1 MAECRYL
8 GGEASISRVYSVERA
23 HWIHSHSHKP
33 RAFRQSLSTIV
44 SFSGPLDPTL
54 VIRMLTGSY
63 SSALVL
69 ISLCVA
75 ILASYTALDMTGR
88 IATAKGRA
96 VPLWM
101 VGGALAMGIGIWSMH
116 FIGMLA
122 FSLPVDLGYDI
133 GLTAFSLLIAVL
145 SSGFALWLVNQ
156 PQLPAWQLALGAL
169 IMGTG
174 IACMHYTGMAALRM
188 LPGIDYDPALFSA
201 SLAIAVGASA
211 AALWIAFRLRLH
223 TPYVRQIRGLAA
235 MLMGFAIVGMHYTG
249 MAAANFPQG
258 SYCGALANGLQ
269 GNGLVYLVLITT
281 LAVLAVA
288 LLTSVLD
295 ARMESRTAALAH
307 SLTLANQELTQLA
320 LHDTLTGLP
329 NRTLLADRIDQAIG
343 KVAEQG
349 GCFALMFIDLD
360 GFKPVNDAFGHHVG
374 DLLLKAVAS
383 RLRGH
388 LHSQDTLA
396 RIGGD
401 EFVLLVEL
409 REPEDAMDVAVKQVN
424 LVSRAFCVA
433 EHELQLTA
441 SLGIVLYPGNGHDQ
455 LELLRNADAAMYHAK
470 SVGKNGYSFFD
481 ASMNSNA
488 RQQLQLLQ
496 DLRVALEQRQFR
508 LHYQPKFDA
517 QACVAIGAEALLRW
531 EHPVHGLIP
540 PDRFI
545 GLAEKTG
552 LIIAVGEWVL
562 DEACRQMRLWL
573 DEGYAGWRIAVNLSA
588 IQFCHAGL
596 VDSVARALQANGLP
610 ANRLTLEIT
619 ESTAMHDADVSL
631 NVLQRLA
638 DMGVDLS
645 IDDFGTGYSS
655 LMYLKRLP
663 ANELKIDRGFVRDL
677 EQDSDDAAIITAI
690 VALGQALGL
699 RIVAEGV
706 ETEGQQAF
714 LTHLGCDALQGY
726 LLGQPVPPDQFMA
739 NLQAWHLQRALAI

>member
-1 MAECRYL
+1 
-8 GGEASISRVYSVERA
+8 
-23 HWIHSHSHKP
+23 
-33 RAFRQSLSTIV
+33 
-44 SFSGPLDPTL
+44 
-54 VIRMLTGSY
+54 MLTGSY
-63 SSALVL
+63 SSSLVL

-75 ILASYTALDMTGR
+75 ILASYTALDLTGR

-96 VPLWM
+96 ACLWM
-101 VGGALAMGIGIWSMH
+101 GGGALAMGIGVWSMH

-122 FSLPVDLGYDI
+122 FSLPIDLGYDLA
-133 GLTAFSLLIAVL
+133 LTAFSLLIAVL
-145 SSGFALWLVNQ
+145 SSGFALWLVSQ
-156 PQLPAWQLALGAL
+156 PSLPWQQLAFGAL
-169 IMGTG
+169 IMGAG
-174 IACMHYTGMAALRM
+174 IACMHYTGMAALRI
-188 LPGIDYDPALFSA
+188 LPGIDYDPTLFGA
-201 SLAIAVGASA
+201 SLLIAVGASA
-211 AALWIAFRLRLH
+211 AALWIAFRLRAH

-235 MLMGFAIVGMHYTG
+235 VVMGFAIVGMHYTG
-249 MAAANFPQG
+249 MAAANFPEG
-258 SYCGALANGLQ
+258 SFCGALAGGGLQ
-269 GNGLVYLVLITT
+269 GDGLVYLVLITT

-295 ARMESRTAALAH
+295 ARLEARTAELAR

-320 LHDTLTGLP
+320 LHDTLTDLP
-329 NRTLLADRIDQAIG
+329 NRTLLADRIEQAIA

-374 DLLLKAVAS
+374 DLLLKAVAT

-401 EFVLLVEL
+401 EFVLLVQL
-409 REPEDAMDVAVKQVN
+409 REPNDAMDVAVKQVN
-424 LVSRAFCVA
+424 LVSRPFRVA
-433 EHELQLTA
+433 EHDLQLTA
-441 SLGIVLYPGNGHDQ
+441 SLGIVLYPGNGQDQ
-455 LELLRNADAAMYHAK
+455 HELLRNADAAMYHAK
-470 SVGKNGYSFFD
+470 SAGKNGYSFFD
-481 ASMNSNA
+481 VSMNSNA

-496 DLRVALEQRQFR
+496 DLRQALEQRQFR

-517 QACVAIGAEALLRW
+517 QNCQPIGAEALLRW
-531 EHPVHGLIP
+531 EHPQQGLLL

-552 LIIAVGEWVL
+552 LIIPIGEWVL
-562 DEACRQMRLWL
+562 IEACRQMRQWL
-573 DEGYAGWRIAVNLSA
+573 DQGHHGWRMAVNLSA

-596 VDSVARALQANGLP
+596 VESVARALQQNSLP
-610 ANRLTLEIT
+610 ANCLTLEIT
-619 ESTAMHDADVSL
+619 ETTAMHDADASL
-631 NVLQRLA
+631 TVLQRLS

-677 EQDSDDAAIITAI
+677 EQDSDDAAIVSAI

-706 ETEGQQAF
+706 ETDRQQDF
-714 LTHLGCDALQGY
+714 LTRLGCDSLQGY
-726 LLGQPVPPDQFMA
+726 LLGQPVPAEQFMGK
-739 NLQAWHLQRALAI
+739 LQAMRQESTAVG

>member
-1 MAECRYL
+1 
-8 GGEASISRVYSVERA
+8 
-23 HWIHSHSHKP
+23 
-33 RAFRQSLSTIV
+33 
-44 SFSGPLDPTL
+44 
-54 VIRMLTGSY
+54 MLTGSY
-63 SSALVL
+63 SSSLVL

-75 ILASYTALDMTGR
+75 ILASYTALDLTGR

-96 VPLWM
+96 ALLWM
-101 VGGALAMGIGIWSMH
+101 GGGALAMGIGVWSMH

-122 FSLPVDLGYDI
+122 FSLPVELGYDL
-133 GLTAFSLLIAVL
+133 GLTAFSLLIAVM
-145 SSGFALWLVNQ
+145 SSGFALWLVSQ
-156 PQLPAWQLALGAL
+156 PSLPVLQLGFGAL
-169 IMGTG
+169 VMGAG

-188 LPGIDYDPALFSA
+188 LPGIDYDPSLFGA
-201 SLAIAVGASA
+201 SLLIAVGASA
-211 AALWIAFRLRLH
+211 AALWIAFRLRTH
-223 TPYVRQIRGLAA
+223 TPYVRQIRGVAA
-235 MLMGFAIVGMHYTG
+235 VVMGIAIVGMHYTG
-249 MAAANFPQG
+249 MAAANFPEG
-258 SYCGALANGLQ
+258 SFCGALAGGGLQ
-269 GNGLVYLVLITT
+269 GDGLVYLVLITT

-295 ARMESRTAALAH
+295 ARLEARTAELAR

-320 LHDTLTGLP
+320 LHDTLTDLP
-329 NRTLLADRIDQAIG
+329 NRTLLADRIEQAIA

-360 GFKPVNDAFGHHVG
+360 GFKPVNDAFGHHIG
-374 DLLLKAVAS
+374 DLLLKAVAA

-409 REPEDAMDVAVKQVN
+409 QEPNDAVDVAVKQVN
-424 LVSRAFCVA
+424 LVSRPFRVA
-433 EHELQLTA
+433 EHDLQLSA
-441 SLGIVLYPGNGHDQ
+441 SLGIVLYPGNGQDQ
-455 LELLRNADAAMYHAK
+455 HELLRNADAAMYHVK
-470 SVGKNGYSFFD
+470 SAGKNGYSFFD

-496 DLRVALEQRQFR
+496 DLRQALELRQFR

-517 QACVAIGAEALLRW
+517 QACQPIGAEALLRW
-531 EHPVHGLIP
+531 EHPQQGLLL

-552 LIIAVGEWVL
+552 LIIPIGEWVL
-562 DEACRQMRLWL
+562 IEACRQMRQWL
-573 DEGYAGWRIAVNLSA
+573 DQGYLDWRMAVNLSA

-596 VDSVARALQANGLP
+596 VESVARALQQTGLP
-610 ANRLTLEIT
+610 ANCLTLEIT
-619 ESTAMHDADVSL
+619 ETTAMHDADASL
-631 NVLQRLA
+631 TVLQRLS

-677 EQDSDDAAIITAI
+677 EQDSDDAAIVSAI

-706 ETEGQQAF
+706 ETDKQQAF
-714 LTHLGCDALQGY
+714 LTRLGCDSLQGY
-726 LLGQPVPPDQFMA
+726 LLGQPVPAEQFMGK
-739 NLQAWHLQRALAI
+739 LQAMRESTTAVG

>member
-1 MAECRYL
+1 
-8 GGEASISRVYSVERA
+8 
-23 HWIHSHSHKP
+23 
-33 RAFRQSLSTIV
+33 
-44 SFSGPLDPTL
+44 
-54 VIRMLTGSY
+54 MLTGSY
-63 SSALVL
+63 SSSLVL

-75 ILASYTALDMTGR
+75 ILASYTALDLTGR

-96 VPLWM
+96 ACLWM
-101 VGGALAMGIGIWSMH
+101 GGGALAMGIGVWSMH

-122 FSLPVDLGYDI
+122 FSLPIDLGYDLA
-133 GLTAFSLLIAVL
+133 LTAFSLLIAVL
-145 SSGFALWLVNQ
+145 SSGFALWLVSQ
-156 PQLPAWQLALGAL
+156 PSLPALQLGFGAL
-169 IMGTG
+169 IMGAG

-188 LPGIDYDPALFSA
+188 LPGIDYDPTLFGA
-201 SLAIAVGASA
+201 SLLIAVGASA
-211 AALWIAFRLRLH
+211 AALWIAFRLRTH
-223 TPYVRQIRGLAA
+223 TPYIRQIRGLAA
-235 MLMGFAIVGMHYTG
+235 VVMGVAIVGMHYTG
-249 MAAANFPQG
+249 MAAANFPEG
-258 SYCGALANGLQ
+258 SFCGALGGGLQ
-269 GNGLVYLVLITT
+269 GNSLVYLVLITT

-295 ARMESRTAALAH
+295 ARLEARTAELAR

-320 LHDTLTGLP
+320 LHDTLTDLP
-329 NRTLLADRIDQAIG
+329 NRTLLADRIEQAIA

-360 GFKPVNDAFGHHVG
+360 GFKPVNDAFGHHIG
-374 DLLLKAVAS
+374 DLLLKAVAA

-409 REPEDAMDVAVKQVN
+409 QEPNDAMDVAVKQVN
-424 LVSRAFCVA
+424 LVSRPFRVA
-433 EHELQLTA
+433 EHDLQLSA
-441 SLGIVLYPGNGHDQ
+441 SLGIVLYPGNGQDQ
-455 LELLRNADAAMYHAK
+455 HELLRNADAAMYHAK
-470 SVGKNGYSFFD
+470 SAGKNGYSFFD
-481 ASMNSNA
+481 VSMNSNA

-496 DLRVALEQRQFR
+496 DLRLALEQRQFR

-517 QACVAIGAEALLRW
+517 QACQPIGAEALLRW
-531 EHPVHGLIP
+531 EHPQQGLLL

-552 LIIAVGEWVL
+552 LIIPIGEWVL
-562 DEACRQMRLWL
+562 TEACRQMRQWL
-573 DEGYAGWRIAVNLSA
+573 DQGHHGWRMAVNLSA

-596 VDSVARALQANGLP
+596 VDSVARALQQNGLP
-610 ANRLTLEIT
+610 ANCLTLEIT
-619 ESTAMHDADVSL
+619 ETTAMHDADASL
-631 NVLQRLA
+631 TVLQRLS

-677 EQDSDDAAIITAI
+677 EQDSDDAAIVSAI

-706 ETEGQQAF
+706 ETDKQQDF
-714 LTHLGCDALQGY
+714 LTRLGCDSLQGY
-726 LLGQPVPPDQFMA
+726 LLGQPVPAEQFMSK
-739 NLQAWHLQRALAI
+739 LQAMGPELTAAG

>member
-1 MAECRYL
+1 
-8 GGEASISRVYSVERA
+8 
-23 HWIHSHSHKP
+23 
-33 RAFRQSLSTIV
+33 
-44 SFSGPLDPTL
+44 
-54 VIRMLTGSY
+54 MLTGSY
-63 SSALVL
+63 SSSLVL

-75 ILASYTALDMTGR
+75 ILASYTALDLTGR

-96 VPLWM
+96 ACLWM
-101 VGGALAMGIGIWSMH
+101 GGGALAMGIGVWSMH

-122 FSLPVDLGYDI
+122 FSLPIELGYDLA
-133 GLTAFSLLIAVL
+133 LTAFSLLIAVL
-145 SSGFALWLVNQ
+145 SSGFALWLVSQ
-156 PQLPAWQLALGAL
+156 PSLPWQQLAFGAL
-169 IMGTG
+169 IMGAG

-188 LPGIDYDPALFSA
+188 LPGIDYDPTLFGA
-201 SLAIAVGASA
+201 SLLIAVGASA
-211 AALWIAFRLRLH
+211 AALWIAFRLRAH

-235 MLMGFAIVGMHYTG
+235 VVMGFAIVGMHYTG
-249 MAAANFPQG
+249 MAAANFPEG
-258 SYCGALANGLQ
+258 SFCGALAGGGLQ
-269 GNGLVYLVLITT
+269 GDGLVYLVLITT

-295 ARMESRTAALAH
+295 ARLEARTAELAR

-320 LHDTLTGLP
+320 LHDTLTDLP
-329 NRTLLADRIDQAIG
+329 NRTLLADRIEQAIA

-360 GFKPVNDAFGHHVG
+360 GFKPVNDAFGHHIG
-374 DLLLKAVAS
+374 DLLLKAVAA

-409 REPEDAMDVAVKQVN
+409 REPNDAMDVAVKQVN
-424 LVSRAFCVA
+424 LVSRPFRVA
-433 EHELQLTA
+433 EHDLQLTA
-441 SLGIVLYPGNGHDQ
+441 SLGIVLYPGNGLDQ
-455 LELLRNADAAMYHAK
+455 HELLRNADAAMYHAK
-470 SVGKNGYSFFD
+470 SAGKNGYSFFD

-496 DLRVALEQRQFR
+496 DLRQALEQRQFR

-517 QACVAIGAEALLRW
+517 QNCQPIGAEALLRW
-531 EHPVHGLIP
+531 EHPQQGLLL

-552 LIIAVGEWVL
+552 LIIPIGEWVL
-562 DEACRQMRLWL
+562 IEACRQMRQWL
-573 DEGYAGWRIAVNLSA
+573 DQGHHGWRMAVNLSA

-596 VDSVARALQANGLP
+596 VESVARALQQNSLP
-610 ANRLTLEIT
+610 ANCLTLEIT
-619 ESTAMHDADVSL
+619 ETTAMHDADASL
-631 NVLQRLA
+631 TVLQRLS

-677 EQDSDDAAIITAI
+677 EQDSDDAAIVSAI

-706 ETEGQQAF
+706 ETDRQQDF
-714 LTHLGCDALQGY
+714 LTRLGCDSLQGY
-726 LLGQPVPPDQFMA
+726 LLGQPVPAEQFMGK
-739 NLQAWHLQRALAI
+739 LQAMRQESTAAG

>member
-1 MAECRYL
+1 
-8 GGEASISRVYSVERA
+8 
-23 HWIHSHSHKP
+23 
-33 RAFRQSLSTIV
+33 
-44 SFSGPLDPTL
+44 
-54 VIRMLTGSY
+54 MLTGSY
-63 SSALVL
+63 SSSLVL

-75 ILASYTALDMTGR
+75 ILASYTALDLTGR

-96 VPLWM
+96 ACLWM
-101 VGGALAMGIGIWSMH
+101 GGGALAMGIGVWSMH

-122 FSLPVDLGYDI
+122 FSLPIDLGYDLA
-133 GLTAFSLLIAVL
+133 LTAFSLLIAVL
-145 SSGFALWLVNQ
+145 SSGFALWLVSQ
-156 PQLPAWQLALGAL
+156 PSLPWQQLAFGAL
-169 IMGTG
+169 IMGAG

-188 LPGIDYDPALFSA
+188 LPGIDYDPTLFGA
-201 SLAIAVGASA
+201 SLLIAVGASA
-211 AALWIAFRLRLH
+211 AALWIAFRLRAH

-235 MLMGFAIVGMHYTG
+235 VVMGFAIVGMHYTG
-249 MAAANFPQG
+249 MAAANFPEG
-258 SYCGALANGLQ
+258 SFCGALAGGGLQ
-269 GNGLVYLVLITT
+269 GDGLVYLVLITT

-295 ARMESRTAALAH
+295 ARLEARTAELAR

-320 LHDTLTGLP
+320 LHDTLTDLP
-329 NRTLLADRIDQAIG
+329 NRTLLADRIEQAIA

-374 DLLLKAVAS
+374 DLLLKAVAA

-401 EFVLLVEL
+401 EFVLLVQL
-409 REPEDAMDVAVKQVN
+409 REPNDAMDVAVKQVN
-424 LVSRAFCVA
+424 LVSRPFRVA
-433 EHELQLTA
+433 EHDLQLTA
-441 SLGIVLYPGNGHDQ
+441 SLGIVLYPGNGQDQ
-455 LELLRNADAAMYHAK
+455 HELLRNADAAMYHAK
-470 SVGKNGYSFFD
+470 SAGKNGYSFFD
-481 ASMNSNA
+481 VSMNSNA

-496 DLRVALEQRQFR
+496 DLRQALEQRQFR

-517 QACVAIGAEALLRW
+517 QNCQPIGAEALLRW
-531 EHPVHGLIP
+531 EHPQQGLLL

-552 LIIAVGEWVL
+552 LIIPIGEWVL
-562 DEACRQMRLWL
+562 IEACRQMRQWL
-573 DEGYAGWRIAVNLSA
+573 DQGHHGWRMAVNLSA

-596 VDSVARALQANGLP
+596 VESVARALQQNSLP
-610 ANRLTLEIT
+610 ANCLTLEIT
-619 ESTAMHDADVSL
+619 ETTAMHDADASL
-631 NVLQRLA
+631 TVLQRLS

-677 EQDSDDAAIITAI
+677 EQDSDDAAIVSAI

-706 ETEGQQAF
+706 ETDRQQDF
-714 LTHLGCDALQGY
+714 LTRLGCDSLQGY
-726 LLGQPVPPDQFMA
+726 LLGQPVPAEQFMGK
-739 NLQAWHLQRALAI
+739 LQAMRQGSTAAG

>member
-1 MAECRYL
+1 
-8 GGEASISRVYSVERA
+8 
-23 HWIHSHSHKP
+23 
-33 RAFRQSLSTIV
+33 
-44 SFSGPLDPTL
+44 
-54 VIRMLTGSY
+54 MLTGSY
-63 SSALVL
+63 SSSLVL

-75 ILASYTALDMTGR
+75 ILASYTALDLTGR

-96 VPLWM
+96 SYLWM
-101 VGGALAMGIGIWSMH
+101 GGGALAMGIGVWSMH

-122 FSLPVDLGYDI
+122 FSLPIDLGYDLA
-133 GLTAFSLLIAVL
+133 LTAFSLLIAVL
-145 SSGFALWLVNQ
+145 SSGFALWLVSQ
-156 PQLPAWQLALGAL
+156 PSLPCLQLGFGAL
-169 IMGTG
+169 IMGAG
-174 IACMHYTGMAALRM
+174 IACMHYTGMAAMRM
-188 LPGIDYDPALFSA
+188 LPGIDYDPTLFGA
-201 SLAIAVGASA
+201 SLLIAVGASA
-211 AALWIAFRLRLH
+211 AALWIAFRLRRH

-235 MLMGFAIVGMHYTG
+235 VVMGIAIVGMHYTG
-249 MAAANFPQG
+249 MAAANFPEG
-258 SYCGALANGLQ
+258 SFCGALGGGLQ
-269 GNGLVYLVLITT
+269 GDGLFYLVLITT

-295 ARMESRTAALAH
+295 ARLEARTAELAR

-320 LHDTLTGLP
+320 LHDTLTDLP
-329 NRTLLADRIDQAIG
+329 NRTLLADRIEQAIA

-360 GFKPVNDAFGHHVG
+360 GFKPVNDAFGHHIG

-409 REPEDAMDVAVKQVN
+409 QEPDDAMDVAVKQVN
-424 LVSRAFCVA
+424 LVSRPFRVA
-433 EHELQLTA
+433 EHDLQLSA
-441 SLGIVLYPGNGHDQ
+441 SLGIVLYPGNGQDQ
-455 LELLRNADAAMYHAK
+455 HELLRNADAAMYHAK
-470 SVGKNGYSFFD
+470 SAGKNGYSFFD
-481 ASMNSNA
+481 VSMNSNA

-496 DLRVALEQRQFR
+496 DLRQALEQRQFR

-517 QACVAIGAEALLRW
+517 QACLPIGAEALLRW
-531 EHPVHGLIP
+531 EHPQHGLLL

-552 LIIAVGEWVL
+552 LIIPIGEWVL
-562 DEACRQMRLWL
+562 DEACRQMRHWL
-573 DEGYAGWRIAVNLSA
+573 DQGHQGWRMAVNLSA

-596 VDSVARALQANGLP
+596 VESVARALQENGLP
-610 ANRLTLEIT
+610 ANCLTLEIT
-619 ESTAMHDADVSL
+619 ETTAMHDADASL
-631 NVLQRLA
+631 TVLQRLS

-677 EQDSDDAAIITAI
+677 EQDSDDAAIVSAI

-706 ETEGQQAF
+706 ETDKQQDF
-714 LTHLGCDALQGY
+714 LTRLGCDSLQGY
-726 LLGQPVPPDQFMA
+726 LLGQPVPAEQFMGK
-739 NLQAWHLQRALAI
+739 LQALRQDKSAVG